1 MTLNS
6 NWPGRTCPAGN
17 RPAAQQLHKQLHREQ
32 RRWHLLAALHGLP
45 ERVWIA
51 SRRYFS
57 WLSQQWW
64 EAAANTDRVEELLAH
79 GQHSIGVG
87 GEEWL
92 AFALGGARAYV
103 QTYDFA
109 PGSAADFLVG
119 SLYVNDLSFTAEDIR
134 ELRHRVIALNFLR
147 PASYNESQRTGE
159 QSAAFWLDQA
169 QKREL
174 PNGKWRQP
182 PPPLECQPAGYTDL
196 LELKMALG
204 HRAIH

>member
-1 MTLNS
+1 ML
-6 NWPGRTCPAGN
+6 
-17 RPAAQQLHKQLHREQ
+17 KQLRREQ

-45 ERVWIA
+45 ERAWTA

-57 WLSQQWW
+57 WLNQQWW

-119 SLYVNDLSFTAEDIR
+119 SLYVNDRSFSADDIR
-134 ELRHRVIALNFLR
+134 ELRHRVVAL
-147 PASYNESQRTGE
+147 SYRLPVAFHEPQRTGE
-159 QSAAFWLDQA
+159 QSAAFWLNQA
-169 QKREL
+169 QKCEL

-182 PPPLECQPAGYTDL
+182 PPPLESQPPGYTDL
-196 LELKMALG
+196 IELKMALG
-204 HRAIH
+204 QRSIH